1 MDTKSLIVSNNNLST
16 QSTILHKT
24 DVTQK
29 MFLDNYMLF
38 MKPYIAKG
46 LPSENTIK
54 DYTKAIESFLL
65 WCKENNSNP
74 LDFEEFE
81 IRQYVSYL
89 RDQFLNEHT
98 IAQKLAALR
107 GFYKAAIKT
116 YVKVGENPV
125 LDISTR
131 INIQNDI
138 DYISFTIKELGE
150 IENALIKI
158 SGKNLFIQTRNL
170 LIFYLMCVEGLRNI
184 ELHRANIEDINW
196 NKHILL
202 IHGKGSIGRKDYIYP
217 CEKTFHLLQE
227 YMAMLN
233 IYNVNKEKGS
243 PLIISVSN
251 QSFGKRISQNGLR
264 DIMNRALKESGYKE
278 SGISCHVFRH
288 SCGTNLYE
296 QTKDIRI
303 VQETLRH
310 RDPRIASRYAHLRD
324 RLTNRQT
331 KNILPQV

>member
-98 IAQKLAALR
+98 IAQKLAA
-107 GFYKAAIKT
+107 IM
-116 YVKVGENPV
+116 E
-125 LDISTR
+125 
-131 INIQNDI
+131 
-138 DYISFTIKELGE
+138 
-150 IENALIKI
+150 
-158 SGKNLFIQTRNL
+158 
-170 LIFYLMCVEGLRNI
+170 
-184 ELHRANIEDINW
+184 W
-196 NKHILL
+196 
-202 IHGKGSIGRKDYIYP
+202 IG
-217 CEKTFHLLQE
+217 
-227 YMAMLN
+227 
-233 IYNVNKEKGS
+233 
-243 PLIISVSN
+243 
-251 QSFGKRISQNGLR
+251 
-264 DIMNRALKESGYKE
+264 
-278 SGISCHVFRH
+278 
-288 SCGTNLYE
+288 
-296 QTKDIRI
+296 
-303 VQETLRH
+303 
-310 RDPRIASRYAHLRD
+310 
-324 RLTNRQT
+324 
-331 KNILPQV
+331 